1 VLTVELSAL
10 LRTQALKEEG
20 IEVVLI
26 NPNIA
31 TVQTSKHLGR
41 SSPDVVYFLPI
52 TRQVSVTLY
61 WNVVAHNIDCVFRET
76 TQTTSFGCLTSS
88 GVC

>member
-1 VLTVELSAL
+1 VRGRSSPDKLRWFHLPPVLTVELSAL

-52 TRQVSVTLY
+52 TCQVNVTL
-61 WNVVAHNIDCVFRET
+61 
-76 TQTTSFGCLTSS
+76 
-88 GVC
+88 

>member
-1 VLTVELSAL
+1 VRGNSSPDKLRWFHLPPVLTVELSAL
-10 LRTQALKEEG
+10 LRAQALKEEG

-52 TRQVSVTLY
+52 TCQVSV
-61 WNVVAHNIDCVFRET
+61 
-76 TQTTSFGCLTSS
+76 
-88 GVC
+88 